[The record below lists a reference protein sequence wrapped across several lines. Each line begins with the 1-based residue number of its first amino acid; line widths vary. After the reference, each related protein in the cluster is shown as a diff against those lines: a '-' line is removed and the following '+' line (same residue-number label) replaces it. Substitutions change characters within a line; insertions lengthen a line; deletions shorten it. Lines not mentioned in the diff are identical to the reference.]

1 MTLALVTLL
10 LFVLLLCRMPVAF
23 AMGVSGIVAL
33 MVQMGVPAAM
43 SMLERIVFD
52 TTSAFILVAIP
63 LFILMAELLT
73 AGDMT
78 RRAVLACQAWLG
90 HMRGGLALAT
100 LGTAVLLAAL
110 VGSSTASSATMASSA
125 YPEMK
130 KHAYD
135 DRLST
140 AIVSVGGTLAILIP
154 PSIILII
161 YGVMTETSIGKL
173 FLAGVGP
180 GLLTAAML
188 AATIMIMAR
197 RPGMAPPASRFD
209 LRTAVSASFTIWPV
223 VALLV
228 GLMLVIYFGVA
239 SPTEAAALGAF
250 AALLLALSQRGFAG
264 RVLAGTFGRAV
275 QTTVMIVTIIYC
287 SQIFS
292 SYLVFTRVTQDF
304 IAIIQASGL
313 PAPLILLAV
322 LAVLLVLGFFLDQ
335 LAILSL
341 TLPLLFP
348 LMMALKYDPV
358 WFGIIMTKTVEIG
371 LLTPPL
377 GLNVYVTASQ
387 TGVPIKTVFRGVM
400 PFLAAEAVTLSLLVL
415 FPQITLWLPGQMGF

>member
-1 MTLALVTLL
+1 MTLTLVVVL
-10 LFVLLLCRMPVAF
+10 LFVLLLGRMPVAF
-23 AMGVSGIVAL
+23 AMGITGTVAL
-33 MVQMGVPAAM
+33 VAQMGAPAAT
-43 SMLERIVFD
+43 SILERIVFES
-52 TTSAFILVAIP
+52 TSAFILVAIP

-73 AGDMT
+73 AGDLT
-78 RRAVLACQAWLG
+78 RRTVMACQAWLG
-90 HMRGGLALAT
+90 HLRGGLGLAT
-100 LGTAVLLAAL
+100 VGTAVILAAL

-130 KHAYD
+130 KHGYD

-154 PSIILII
+154 PSIILIV

-173 FLAGVGP
+173 FLAGVVP
-180 GLLTAAML
+180 GLLTAAAL
-188 AATIMIMAR
+188 ATTIIVLAR
-197 RPGMAPPASRFD
+197 RRGMAPAASPFH
-209 LRTAVSASFTIWPV
+209 LRSAVASSISVWPV

-228 GLMLVIYFGVA
+228 GLMVVIYAGVA
-239 SPTEAAALGAF
+239 SPTEAGALGA
-250 AALLLALSQRGFAG
+250 AGALLLVSAQRSVTFGGLSRS
-264 RVLAGTFGRAV
+264 FGRAV

-292 SYLVFTRVTQDF
+292 SYLVFTRITQDF
-304 IAIIQASGL
+304 IAVIQTSGL
-313 PAPLILLAV
+313 PPEVILVAV
-322 LAVLLVLGFFLDQ
+322 LAVVLILGFFLDQ

-348 LMMALKYDPV
+348 LMMALKYDPI
-358 WFGIIMTKTVEIG
+358 WFGIIITKTVEIG

-387 TGVPIKTVFRGVM
+387 TGVPLQTVFRGVV
-400 PFLAAEAVTLSLLVL
+400 PFLVAEMIVLALLVT
-415 FPQITLWLPGQMGF
+415 FPEISLWLPGQMGP

>member
-1 MTLALVTLL
+1 MILAIVVAL

-23 AMGVSGIVAL
+23 AMGIAGFVGLASQMPMSAAL
-33 MVQMGVPAAM
+33 
-43 SMLERIVFD
+43 SILERVVFD

-63 LFILMAELLT
+63 LFILMAEILT

-78 RRAVLACQAWLG
+78 RRAVIACQAWLG
-90 HMRGGLALAT
+90 HFRGGLALAT

-154 PSIILII
+154 PSIILIF

-180 GLLTAAML
+180 GLLTAAAL
-188 AATIMIMAR
+188 ATTILWVSR
-197 RPGMAPPASRFD
+197 RPGMAPSAMQFS
-209 LRTAVSASFTIWPV
+209 LRRAISSSAPIWPV
-223 VALLV
+223 IVLLV
-228 GLMLVIYFGVA
+228 GLMLVIYAGVA
-239 SPTEAAALGAF
+239 SPTEAGALGASG
-250 AALLLALSQRGFAG
+250 ALLLALARRSLSGGA
-264 RVLAGTFGRAV
+264 LARAFGRAV

-304 IAIIQASGL
+304 ILLVQGADL
-313 PAPLILLAV
+313 PSVLVLVAV
-322 LAVLLVLGFFLDQ
+322 LLVVLVLGFFLDQ
-335 LAILSL
+335 LAIMSL

-348 LMMALKYDPV
+348 LMMALQYDPV
-358 WFGIIMTKTVEIG
+358 WFGIIVTKTVEIG

-387 TGVPIKTVFRGVM
+387 TGVPLKTVFRGVV
-400 PFLAAEAVTLSLLVL
+400 PFLFAEMIVLTLLVSI
-415 FPQITLWLPGQMGF
+415 PEITLWLPNRMGF